1 MFIISQQFNIQT
13 HIIPLYERKS
23 YANLIQ
29 SADTSTSKCS
39 LTLSSTY
46 KPTSQYIWC
55 VNHFG
60 PNNQM
65 KDFIKCAI
73 IAIINN
79 YTLVIPPLYPHYTDK
94 IRNIQWFDHFYDLKQ
109 LGQVLNL
116 ITIDQFKQQTKNSG
130 RKIMIECY
138 IQQTTLVI
146 SETVCERLTLES
158 VENHYKKE
166 ISFHRYINLS
176 RNFNMNELSTKAK
189 KCSSIF
195 LHVRYST
202 MKHFFNSSNI
212 YLQKILGNLSRTVLI
227 QRMATQ
233 LRNLLPQ
240 LATGNQTRKKLTT
253 LAVAHLRLGDR
264 TYMNIST
271 YVKQILSL
279 INSGIHFTHLHI
291 MHPYDNSSEL
301 NLLISRIPVQITT
314 TKELLNKVRFV
325 LDDFV
330 FSVLEQEIAFQAPI
344 FIASPW
350 SSYSTT
356 VIMQKVYQE
365 KGSVYLFSMK
375 GDNRP
380 FLATKKNV
388 KYPD

>member
-1 MFIISQQFNIQT
+1 
-13 HIIPLYERKS
+13 
-23 YANLIQ
+23 
-29 SADTSTSKCS
+29 
-39 LTLSSTY
+39 
-46 KPTSQYIWC
+46 

-195 LHVRYST
+195 LS
-202 MKHFFNSSNI
+202 
-212 YLQKILGNLSRTVLI
+212 Q
-227 QRMATQ
+227 
-233 LRNLLPQ
+233 
-240 LATGNQTRKKLTT
+240 
-253 LAVAHLRLGDR
+253 
-264 TYMNIST
+264 
-271 YVKQILSL
+271 
-279 INSGIHFTHLHI
+279 
-291 MHPYDNSSEL
+291 
-301 NLLISRIPVQITT
+301 
-314 TKELLNKVRFV
+314 
-325 LDDFV
+325 
-330 FSVLEQEIAFQAPI
+330 
-344 FIASPW
+344 
-350 SSYSTT
+350 
-356 VIMQKVYQE
+356 
-365 KGSVYLFSMK
+365 
-375 GDNRP
+375 
-380 FLATKKNV
+380 
-388 KYPD
+388 